1 MANDIFAA
9 IASGGMGGRI
19 DLLQK
24 NIPQKHDTGRCELKY
39 GSYGAVKT
47 NKKMDSAAELEAAL
61 KAARKYY
68 APFLENRAPK
78 IENSRRRTDIREFTK
93 DGERVTIPE
102 YGGPLG
108 YAKSVYESSFEL
120 EGVGEDA
127 VYLHFDGAD
136 YRAVVYVNGVCVGE
150 HEGFFSPFEFDITE
164 VAKSGENTLKVE
176 LYNDHIYMGN
186 GAGGSRQYEGD
197 KLYAATGLGWDDYLE
212 GWHHCPAGMG
222 IYAPVWVEVRPRV
235 FISDIFVRPMVESS
249 SAEVWIEVENIDYER
264 RDISFLLS
272 LYGKNF
278 EKLVFEKLEYI
289 PTTTQTVGMA
299 DSLTAANL
307 GDGVGAGIPMPARKG
322 KNQYKYT
329 FKIDDVRLWELDSP
343 YLYQMQIEMVLG
355 GEVIDRAER
364 HFGMRSFTQDTENI
378 PRGRFYLNGRKIKL
392 RGANTMGFEQQ
403 DVLRGDIEQLIDDML
418 LAKLCNMNFLRLTQ
432 RPVQDKIYEICDCL
446 GLMTQTDLPLFGC
459 MRRTKFAE
467 GVRQAEEMERLVR
480 SHPCNIVVTY
490 INEPFP
496 NAHNQPHRHLERHE
510 LESFFEC
517 CDAIVRLTN
526 PDRVIKHVDG
536 DYDPPTNSLP
546 DNHCYP
552 MWYNGHGIDIGEL
565 WRGYWIPTRP
575 EWCYG
580 CGEFGSEG
588 LDSLEVMRKYYPAE
602 WLQEPFDVKRILR
615 AQTGD
620 FHRFFY
626 TTPGT
631 LEDWIEK
638 SHIHQAWA
646 TRLMTEAFRRDP
658 NMVTFAIHLFIDAW
672 PSGWMK
678 TIMDCGRN
686 PKKAYFTYR
695 DALESVIVSL
705 RTDRFTY
712 FADEDIRFECCIC
725 NDTNTEYKNCKVVYE
740 LYRNGEVIAQSESA
754 CEVGECDIAYAPD
767 ACFECRDVA
776 DREKYTLKAILLDSR
791 GEVINYNSFDFEVFA
806 RRERE
811 GREGLELITGLDA
824 GEYEIAGEKVKVKNC
839 SMLPLHFVS
848 RDTGHGAVA
857 EFEDRDFSYWYDREQ
872 DMISPLLY
880 STFEANGFTP
890 ILTST
895 NKDENEDWAVTMA
908 AAEKVWQGKRYII
921 CQLDL
926 REENPVC
933 ARFIDALYRYHRENP
948 IK

>member
-9 IASGGMGGRI
+9 IASGGMGGNLS
-19 DLLQK
+19 LLKENLPLQREK
-24 NIPQKHDTGRCELKY
+24 KECELTF
-39 GSYGAVKT
+39 GSFDVLATK
-47 NKKMDSAAELEAAL
+47 KKMDSADELSAELKRQRE
-61 KAARKYY
+61 RY
-68 APFLENRAPK
+68 APYLSELAPSIKSLRKRIDICDFL
-78 IENSRRRTDIREFTK
+78 K
-93 DGERVTIPE
+93 DGESVKIPE
-102 YGGPLG
+102 YGGPIG
-108 YAKSVYESSFEL
+108 YCKSVYESSFTL

-136 YRAVVYVNGVCVGE
+136 YRAVVYVNGVCVGT

-164 VAKSGENTLKVE
+164 VAVLGENTLKVD

-186 GAGGSRQYEGD
+186 SDDGGRRYEGD
-197 KLYAATGLGWDDYLE
+197 KLYAATGLGWDDYLM

-235 FISDIFVRPMVESS
+235 FISDIFVRPTVESS
-249 SAEVWIEVENIDYER
+249 SAEVWIEVENTDYEG
-264 RDISFLLS
+264 RDISFALS
-272 LYGKNF
+272 LFGRNF
-278 EKLVFEKLEYI
+278 EATLFEGREFI
-289 PTTTQTVGMA
+289 PFTTQTVGMA

-307 GDGVGAGIPMPARKG
+307 GDAVGAGIPMPARKG
-322 KNQYKYT
+322 KNLYKT
-329 FKIDDVRLWELDSP
+329 SFEIEDMRLWELDTP
-343 YLYQMQIEMVLG
+343 YLYEIQVQMLLG
-355 GEVIDRAER
+355 GHVIDIAKQ
-364 HFGMRSFTQDTENI
+364 HFGMRSFTQDTESI
-378 PRGRFYLNGRKIKL
+378 PKGRFYLNGRQIKL

-403 DVLRGDIEQLIDDML
+403 DVLRGDIGQLIDDML
-418 LAKLCNMNFLRLTQ
+418 LAKICNMNFLRLTQ

-480 SHPCNIVVTY
+480 SHPCNVVVTY

-496 NAHNQPHRHLERHE
+496 NAHNQPHRHLERTE

-536 DYDPPTNSLP
+536 DYDPPTESLP

-575 EWCYG
+575 DWCYG
-580 CGEFGSEG
+580 CGEFGAEG
-588 LDSLEVMRKYYPAE
+588 LDSLSVMEQFYPAE
-602 WLQEPFDVKRILR
+602 WLEQPFDVSRIIR
-615 AQTGD
+615 AQTAD

-638 SHIHQAWA
+638 SQIHQAWA
-646 TRLMTEAFRRDP
+646 TRMMTESFRRDP
-658 NMVTFAIHLFIDAW
+658 MMVTFAIHLFIDAW

-678 TIMDCGRN
+678 TIMDCCRN
-686 PKKAYFTYR
+686 PKKAYFAYR
-695 DALESVIVSL
+695 DALQSVMVSL
-705 RTDRFTY
+705 RSDRFTY
-712 FADEDIRFECCIC
+712 YSDEQIRIEACIC
-725 NDTNTEYKNCKVVYE
+725 NDSDASLENCRLVYE
-740 LYRNGEVIAQSESA
+740 LYHGAKIVARGESE
-754 CEVGECDIAYAPD
+754 CGVGACDIAYAPD

-791 GEVINYNSFDFEVFA
+791 GEEISYNSFDFEVFA
-806 RRERE
+806 RRDRE
-811 GREGLELITGLDA
+811 EPSDLVLLTRLNEGEH
-824 GEYEIAGEKVKVKNC
+824 EIAGERVTVKGC

-857 EFEDRDFSYWYDREQ
+857 EFEDRDFSYWYDSEA
-872 DMISPLLY
+872 DMITPLLY

-895 NKDENEDWAVTMA
+895 NKDENEDWVVAMAV
-908 AAEKVWQGKRYII
+908 AEKVWQGKRYII

-926 REENPVC
+926 REENPIC
-933 ARFIDALYRYHRENP
+933 ARFIDALHRYHKNNP